1 MPVKPAILS
10 DELLK
15 DLGVET
21 ETSQNAMEVDCNG
34 SNGVHDV
41 PEENSYFLE
50 MEKRLCDLVQ
60 SGNLHWR
67 HHQMAIGKARV
78 ATVTLLIN
86 FSHNLFLDMLKISHV
101 QVTY

>member
-1 MPVKPAILS
+1 MPVKPAILC

-21 ETSQNAMEVDCNG
+21 ETSKNAMEVDCNG

-41 PEENSYFLE
+41 PEENPYFLE

-67 HHQMAIGKARV
+67 HHQMAIGKAIISSEFYYTLSRV
-78 ATVTLLIN
+78 YL
-86 FSHNLFLDMLKISHV
+86 S
-101 QVTY
+101 

>member
-21 ETSQNAMEVDCNG
+21 EASENAMEVDCNG
-34 SNGVHDV
+34 SNGVHDI
-41 PEENSYFLE
+41 PDENPYFLE

-67 HHQMAIGKARV
+67 HHQMAIGKYFR
-78 ATVTLLIN
+78 I
-86 FSHNLFLDMLKISHV
+86 FSVGSMGKHLSQENETFS
-101 QVTY
+101 YS